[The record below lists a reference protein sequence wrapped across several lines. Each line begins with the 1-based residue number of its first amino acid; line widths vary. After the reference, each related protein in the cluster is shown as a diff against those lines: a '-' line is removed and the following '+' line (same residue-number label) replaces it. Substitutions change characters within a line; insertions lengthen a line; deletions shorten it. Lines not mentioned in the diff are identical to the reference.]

1 VRYAERMPNFEK
13 LDAYRVSIELTQLA
27 FRISDSLPRGYSS
40 LADQLRRAAMSVP
53 LNIAEGH
60 GKTGTPD
67 RKRYY
72 AIARGSVMECFAIL
86 DVARLL
92 PDARL
97 PETEAAKELADRA
110 AAMLSKMS
118 L

>member
-1 VRYAERMPNFEK
+1 
-13 LDAYRVSIELTQLA
+13 
-27 FRISDSLPRGYSS
+27 
-40 LADQLRRAAMSVP
+40 
-53 LNIAEGH
+53 
-60 GKTGTPD
+60 
-67 RKRYY
+67 
-72 AIARGSVMECFAIL
+72 MECFAIL

-97 PETEAAKELADRA
+97 PETEAAKALADRA